1 MKYTKID
8 YKEIGYSQL
17 PDNIKNKIA
26 FEEFFSVYLGKDN
39 YILHIMNK
47 TKDTTIE
54 VEYDIKKDKFLTR
67 DERKLKVPS
76 SRELIFLEYGIKILI
91 QYYLEEKTD
100 ILIETYQIFSLE
112 TLETVEESKQN
123 YFSMKRSFED
133 KAKEAYDNQESKKA
147 YLTYNDEQKASYW
160 SRIFYRWMRWEGENG
175 SDDEVEFFQPEVIA
189 KFKKEEPNL
198 DRLMPIILKQL
209 ARMWMLDEKEFF
221 DKVNQ
226 QLGTSYTNKKSMIDV
241 ELDFKDIK
249 SAEELVLYV
258 RKQLNLP
265 YDNRQGRWDAFRDD
279 FSDLIIQK
287 LPPKDYI
294 YQDNDEWGWKD
305 YFDYQESIRMYGDLG
320 PKNNKGEKDDMKLI
334 FKNLNILLNRLPS
347 DTRVFLE
354 IILEWVAKSNMPIE
368 DGKFRDCYRM
378 VICIKS

>member
-1 MKYTKID
+1 VRKVSFISKNSYVIHLKI
-8 YKEIGYSQL
+8 INQTQYSNL
-17 PDNIKNKIA
+17 ELD
-26 FEEFFSVYLGKDN
+26 
-39 YILHIMNK
+39 
-47 TKDTTIE
+47 
-54 VEYDIKKDKFLTR
+54 YDIKKNRFLTR

-76 SRELIFLEYGIKILI
+76 NRELIFLEYSMKILV

-100 ILIETYQIFSLE
+100 ILIEAYQIYSLDTDE
-112 TLETVEESKQN
+112 KVEESQQN

-249 SAEELVLYV
+249 SAKELILYV

-287 LPPKDYI
+287 IPSKDYI

-305 YFDYQESIRMYGDLG
+305 YFDYQESIRIYGDLG

-334 FKNLNILLNRLPS
+334 FKNFNILLNRLPS

-368 DGKFRDCYRM
+368 DGEFRDCYRM
-378 VICIKS
+378 VICIES